1 MGCFY
6 LLTSEKGFSSH
17 GKVYRRPRWGCVHAR
32 VCMCVRGCDGEGGR
46 RRGEVTGAQTKTR
59 EAVGLLAVYLRK
71 RKIVYIWNGT
81 QGGNALRLNLFPPEK
96 N

>member
-1 MGCFY
+1 MGVCARAC
-6 LLTSEKGFSSH
+6 
-17 GKVYRRPRWGCVHAR
+17 VYVCSGC
-32 VCMCVRGCDGEGGR
+32 GGEGGR

-71 RKIVYIWNGT
+71 RRIVYIWNGT

-96 N
+96 NELLYTCC